1 MSETNNY
8 ATAPQPLTPDQEKL
22 FAMLSHIVPVLGLEL
37 LAPLVAYWTLKDR
50 GPFIKH
56 HVTESLNFAISV
68 FIYAIPIYIVLAL
81 SIVGWFFFWL
91 PPLVAMAVR
100 IYAGVEA
107 YRGHFYKY
115 PLVIKF
121 VS

>member
-8 ATAPQPLTPDQEKL
+8 ATPQQPFTPDQEKL
-22 FAMLSHIVPVLGLEL
+22 FSMLTHIVPIFGLEL

-56 HVTESLNFAISV
+56 HVTESLNFAISII
-68 FIYAIPIYIVLAL
+68 IYAIPVYIVLAI
-81 SIVGWFFFWL
+81 SVVGWFLFWL
-91 PPLVAMAVR
+91 PPVIAVAIR
-100 IYAGVEA
+100 IYAGVQA
-107 YRGHFYKY
+107 FSGQFYKY
-115 PLVIKF
+115 PLTIKF